1 MYMPK
6 TFGNI
11 KYRQRTRRNKRMT
24 HRRRYLGGNIT
35 NTSIQDTSSI
45 NLTKDPQLDS
55 SESKINSDSTQD
67 ADIKSVSPESEIQSK
82 SLESEIQSN
91 SPESEIKSEL
101 TEPETKI
108 TVNKNDITDQIS
120 LIDNQVEK
128 IIDTSE
134 VETMLGTHEEGSD
147 KYIDKYQVERTYN
160 PNTDIVYKI
169 KNWVEIPEETIKF
182 TSDELKAN
190 AEKVVTSIKEY
201 LEELSKMIG
210 KQNKYIKV
218 SYGGIGDDFIH
229 VVHTNN
235 PIFVLKKSE

>member
-24 HRRRYLGGNIT
+24 HRRRYRGGNIT
-35 NTSIQDTSSI
+35 NNSIQENSSSNLTSS
-45 NLTKDPQLDS
+45 NLTNDDELDS
-55 SESKINSDSTQD
+55 SESKINSDSTD
-67 ADIKSVSPESEIQSK
+67 DDD
-82 SLESEIQSN
+82 
-91 SPESEIKSEL
+91 IKSEL

-128 IIDTSE
+128 IMDTLD

-147 KYIDKYQVERTYN
+147 KYIDKYQVERTYT